1 MPRLPELR
9 RTPIRNRHP
18 LVYGAGFMLMLALAA
33 FIGRVG
39 AFWVLSA
46 AGAAIGMGI
55 IAIAIAVR
63 ASSHSA

>member
-1 MPRLPELR
+1 
-9 RTPIRNRHP
+9 
-18 LVYGAGFMLMLALAA
+18 MLALAA